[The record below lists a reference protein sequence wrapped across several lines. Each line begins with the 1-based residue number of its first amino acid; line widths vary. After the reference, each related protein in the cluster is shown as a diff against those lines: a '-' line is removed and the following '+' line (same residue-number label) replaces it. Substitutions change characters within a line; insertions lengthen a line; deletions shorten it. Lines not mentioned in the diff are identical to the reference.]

1 MGNPRVTIA
10 VIARDVRSELERCFG
25 SIEEHAG
32 VPVETILVDNAS
44 SDGTREWVRSVHPEV
59 VLIEAPK
66 NLGDAA
72 RELSLER
79 AQSEYVMFL
88 DSDTALTAGALP
100 SMIAAL
106 EDNPSWGLIG
116 PRLVYDDGS
125 LQPSCRRFP
134 TPILPLLRRP
144 PLGWVFGDSR
154 IVRRHLMLDFD
165 HERVRPVQY
174 VIGACQLFRAS
185 LARAA
190 GSYDTKIFWGP
201 SDIDWCIR
209 IRDAGGEVVYF
220 PGATVVHSYRRST
233 SRKPTS
239 WLALRHLRAF
249 YYFQWKYRHR
259 RRELIR
265 LEREFDGLA
274 PLR

>member
-1 MGNPRVTIA
+1 MGYPGVTIA
-10 VIARDVRSELERCFG
+10 VIARDVRSELERCFA

-44 SDGTREWVRSVHPEV
+44 SDGTREWVKSIHPEI
-59 VLIEAPK
+59 VLIEAPR

-72 RELSLER
+72 RELALER
-79 AQSEYVMFL
+79 AHGAYVMFL
-88 DSDTALTAGALP
+88 DSDTVLTAGALP

-106 EDNPSWGLIG
+106 EDNPGWGLMG
-116 PRLVYDDGS
+116 PRLLYDDGS

-134 TPILPLLRRP
+134 HLALPFLRRP
-144 PLGWVFGDSR
+144 PLAWLFGNGR

-165 HERVRPVQY
+165 HGQARPVQY

-185 LARAA
+185 LSRAA

-209 IRDAGGEVVYF
+209 IRDAGGQVVYF
-220 PGATVVHSYRRST
+220 PEATVVHSYRRTT

-239 WLALRHLRAF
+239 WLALRHLHAF
-249 YYFQWKYRHR
+249 YYFQWKYRR
-259 RRELIR
+259 RRRALIR
-265 LEREFDGLA
+265 LEREFDKSS
-274 PLR
+274 PSS

>member
-1 MGNPRVTIA
+1 M
-10 VIARDVRSELERCFG
+10 IARDVRSELERCFA
-25 SIEEHAG
+25 SIDEHAG
-32 VPVETILVDNAS
+32 VPVEVILVDNAS
-44 SDGTREWVRSVHPEV
+44 SDGTREWVKSVHPEV
-59 VLIEAPK
+59 VLIEAPT

-72 RELSLER
+72 RELALEQAR
-79 AQSEYVMFL
+79 GETVMFL
-88 DSDTALTAGALP
+88 DSDTALKPGALP
-100 SMIAAL
+100 SMLAAL
-106 EDNPSWGLIG
+106 ERNPDWGMIG

-134 TPILPLLRRP
+134 PLILPLLRRP
-144 PLGWVFGDSR
+144 PLGWVFRDSR
-154 IVRRHLMLDFD
+154 TVRHHLMLDFD
-165 HERVRPVQY
+165 HERARPVQY

-209 IRDAGGEVVYF
+209 VRDAGGEVVYF
-220 PGATVVHSYRRST
+220 PEATVVHSYRRTT

-265 LEREFDGLA
+265 LERELDGLP
-274 PLR
+274 PL